1 MKALFGHDHTF
12 IEFKDNYRCIDNF
25 TKTNIAA
32 FDNDDDHSDN
42 PNDWV
47 GISDVPKLF
56 PGVPCIISTSRHHMK
71 QKGDKGPRPR
81 YHVMLL
87 TDTITSPE
95 EYTALLTKVQKHF
108 PFFDK
113 KALDAARFYFG
124 NPDTEVYSFPGHRTL
139 TEFIAELEEQESVA
153 EPLSDIPAPHQPE
166 QIQASR
172 YGSIPEGSRN
182 STISHQAGKILKRW
196 GDTPEAYEK
205 FMEVVAKCSPP
216 LPEEEVKSTWKSAV
230 KFLHEKV
237 EKTTGICPAGRIQ
250 QTCRTPVGTA
260 CCQ

>member
-1 MKALFGHDHTF
+1 MASFSIKYPYSCTSSAPEELKALFGHDHTF
-12 IEFKDNYRCIDNF
+12 IEFKDNYRRIDNF

-32 FDNDDDHSDN
+32 FDNDDHSDN

-47 GISDVPKLF
+47 GIPDIPKLF

-113 KALDAARFYFG
+113 KALDSARFYFG
-124 NPDTEVYSFPGHRTL
+124 NPDME
-139 TEFIAELEEQESVA
+139 
-153 EPLSDIPAPHQPE
+153 
-166 QIQASR
+166 
-172 YGSIPEGSRN
+172 
-182 STISHQAGKILKRW
+182 SHQQHNRCFAHSG
-196 GDTPEAYEK
+196 Y
-205 FMEVVAKCSPP
+205 
-216 LPEEEVKSTWKSAV
+216 
-230 KFLHEKV
+230 
-237 EKTTGICPAGRIQ
+237 RIRRRLF
-250 QTCRTPVGTA
+250 CR
-260 CCQ
+260 